1 MLKITEKETERTTD
15 KAGGSSQNEQ
25 IQDWD
30 RSRRTMTTLNTH
42 ITDLCGGNFNGNQI

>member
-30 RSRRTMTTLNTH
+30 H
-42 ITDLCGGNFNGNQI
+42 EVEDLKNELP